1 MPQPLSGEKRRRGR
15 PLSGHAK
22 DIVLHIRCTP
32 KQKEM
37 FLRLGGAD
45 WLRSFLDT
53 VGEAFDKLSSTG
65 LLHIPHDSTPKPGT
79 SGCFC
84 F

>member
-1 MPQPLSGEKRRRGR
+1 MPEIQTRTYMPQPLSGEKRRRGR

-32 KQKEM
+32 TQKEM

-45 WLRSFLDT
+45 WLRSVLDT
-53 VGEAFDKLSSTG
+53 VGEAFDQ
-65 LLHIPHDSTPKPGT
+65 KPEEVE
-79 SGCFC
+79 
-84 F
+84 

>member
-1 MPQPLSGEKRRRGR
+1 MPEIQTRTYMPQPLSGEKRRRGR

-37 FLRLGGAD
+37 FLRMTL
-45 WLRSFLDT
+45 T
-53 VGEAFDKLSSTG
+53 
-65 LLHIPHDSTPKPGT
+65 
-79 SGCFC
+79 
-84 F
+84 

>member
-1 MPQPLSGEKRRRGR
+1 MPEIQTRTYMPQPLSGEKRRRGR

-53 VGEAFDKLSSTG
+53 VGDAFDK
-65 LLHIPHDSTPKPGT
+65 KPEEVE
-79 SGCFC
+79 
-84 F
+84 

>member
-1 MPQPLSGEKRRRGR
+1 MCVIREKTKCPKFKPELICPNPLAERNGAAAARCQGMRR
-15 PLSGHAK
+15 
-22 DIVLHIRCTP
+22 

-53 VGEAFDKLSSTG
+53 VGEAFDK
-65 LLHIPHDSTPKPGT
+65 KPEEVE
-79 SGCFC
+79 
-84 F
+84 